1 MYENDECEKSHW
13 DQRLL
18 DLTGYVFV
26 GLISLACLIPFILII
41 SGSFTSEASITSDG
55 FRLWPKEFSLSAY
68 SFALAHPQQFISSY
82 VLTISLTVGGT
93 LIGLF
98 ISAMAAYVLQRQD
111 FEWRNGFAFFFYFT
125 TLFNGG
131 LVPWYILMVNYLHMK
146 NTFWSL
152 LLPPLLN
159 VFYIIIL
166 RTFLRSIPDAITE
179 SAKIDG
185 AGDFTIFVRLILP
198 LAKPGLATIGLF
210 TALNYWNDWFNSLLF
225 VQDESLYTLQ
235 YLLYKMLGNL
245 EGIRKVMAISGMHV
259 ADLPGE
265 SLKMALAI
273 LVTGPIVFLYPFVQR
288 YFVQGLTVGSVKG

>member
-1 MYENDECEKSHW
+1 MNETSVKRGHL

-18 DLTGYVFV
+18 NVIGYVFIGSICLV
-26 GLISLACLIPFILII
+26 CLIPFLLII
-41 SGSFTSEASITSDG
+41 SGSLSSESSIVTEG
-55 FRLWPKEFSLSAY
+55 FRLWPKEFSLDAY
-68 SFALAHPQQFISSY
+68 TFALRNPQQFINSY
-82 VLTISLTVGGT
+82 LLTITLTVTGT
-93 LIGLF
+93 VVGLF

-111 FEWRNGFAFFFYFT
+111 FEWRSGFSFFFYFT

-131 LVPWYILMVNYLHMK
+131 LVPWYILMVNYLEVK
-146 NTFWSL
+146 NSFWSL

-159 VFYIIIL
+159 VFYILIL

-185 AGDFTIFVRLILP
+185 AGDFTIFIRLIIP

-225 VQDESLYTLQ
+225 VQDEKLYTLQ
-235 YLLYKMLGNL
+235 YLLYKVLGNL
-245 EGIRKVMAISGMHV
+245 EGVRKVMEVSGMHV
-259 ADLPGE
+259 ASLPGE

-273 LVTGPIVFLYPFVQR
+273 LVTGPIIFLYPFVQR
-288 YFVQGLTVGSVKG
+288 YFVKGLTIGSVKG